1 MSGPYDDIIHLS
13 HPVSRTRKR
22 MSMIDRAAQ
31 FSPFAALTGYDAA
44 IREAG
49 RLTENPIDLGM
60 DAEAILNEKIRL
72 FAQNLEKRPQI
83 SVTYFVPDTRKSGGS
98 YVTVTGAVRKIDPYE
113 ETLLMEDGTAVRF
126 RRIYDISM
134 ENGLF

>member
-1 MSGPYDDIIHLS
+1 
-13 HPVSRTRKR
+13 

-72 FAQNLEKRPQI
+72 LAQNLEKRPQI

>member
-13 HPVSRTRKR
+13 HPVSWTRKR

-72 FAQNLEKRPQI
+72 LAQNLEKRPQI